1 MNIFEELESNVRGY
15 CRSFPQV
22 FDKAQGAYIFTETGE
37 KYLDF
42 FAGAGALNYGH
53 NNAFIKDKVVQYLL
67 DDGILHALDMYTVA
81 KRQFLASLKEMI
93 FAPKDFSYKVQ
104 FCGPTG
110 TNGVEAA
117 LKIAR
122 KVTGRRNILAF
133 KGGFHGMTIGALAA
147 TSNKTNRRAAGI
159 PLEYVDFL
167 SFPTDDAEAEQC
179 CRELE
184 KVFQGRHETITKPA
198 AVILETVQAEGGV
211 NVAPVHWLQKIR
223 RFCTEYHVVMIC
235 DDIQVGCFR
244 TGSFF
249 SFERAGITPDLIT
262 LSKSISGIGIPMS
275 IVLIKPEFDVWNPGE
290 HTGTFRG
297 HQVAFVAATAALHYA
312 HEHNIAATV
321 SKHGEM
327 ARQKLEQGF
336 LSMDSH
342 ITVRGLGM
350 IIGVDFS
357 GLDSSLARKISAD
370 CFSRGLI
377 IETAGRDDSVLKL
390 LPPLTC
396 SKDELLEGCKIIL
409 SCAEKVLPAMG

>member
-1 MNIFEELESNVRGY
+1 MDIFEELESNVRGY
-15 CRSFPQV
+15 CRSFPKV
-22 FDKAQGAYIFTETGE
+22 FDKAEGAYIFTETGE

-67 DDGILHALDMYTVA
+67 DGGVLHALDMYTVA
-81 KRQFLASLKEMI
+81 KRQFLTTLKEMI
-93 FAPKDFSYKVQ
+93 LAPKDFSYKVQ

-133 KGGFHGMTIGALAA
+133 KGGFHGMTIGALSV
-147 TSNKTNRRAAGI
+147 TSNKTNRCAAGI

-167 SFPTDDAEAEQC
+167 SFPTDEAEDEQC

-184 KVFQGRHETITKPA
+184 KVFQGRHGTITKPA

-211 NVAPVHWLQKIR
+211 NIAPVHWLQEIR
-223 RFCTEYHVVMIC
+223 RLCTEYHVVMIC

-249 SFERAGITPDLIT
+249 SFERAGIIPDLVT

-275 IVLIKPEFDVWNPGE
+275 IVLIKPEFDVWKPGE

-312 HEHNIAATV
+312 HEHNMAATV
-321 SKHGEM
+321 IERGEM
-327 ARQKLEQGF
+327 VRKKLQEGF
-336 LSMDSH
+336 LSLNGRV
-342 ITVRGLGM
+342 TVRGLGM
-350 IIGVDFS
+350 IVGVDFS
-357 GLDSSLARKISAD
+357 DLDSSLARKISAD

-377 IETAGRDDSVLKL
+377 IETAGRDDGVLKL

-396 SKDELLEGCKIIL
+396 SKDELLEGCEIIL
-409 SCAEKVLPAMG
+409 SCAEKVLPAMS